1 MIYILGM
8 NLASLDLNLLV
19 ALDALLTDAHVGR
32 AATRVG
38 LSQPA
43 MSHAL
48 RRLRDLLDDPLL
60 VRTGPG
66 MMLTPRAQGLRAPL
80 KQALEQVRGLFVAD
94 GFDPA
99 TSTRRFAL
107 MIPDYIVN
115 MVLPPLVSRIGSE
128 APGVGLD
135 VTPWR
140 GAPLQANGA
149 IAPEVARRIDFAFNC
164 RPGALPGFHR
174 QRLFGDADMLAIRRG
189 HPLAARL
196 KRMETFLAARHV
208 AVIGRGQSEDLID
221 TWLQQQGIRRAIALS
236 VPSYLQALHV
246 VARTD
251 LVAFVPGRL
260 IASLG
265 KQLDLLALAPPLQ
278 PEGDEEYLFWPVQHQ
293 NDPGSLWLRRHI
305 VAVGR
310 ALDRQKRKAA

>member
-1 MIYILGM
+1 MIYIRGM
-8 NLASLDLNLLV
+8 NLMALDLNLLV
-19 ALDALLTDAHVGR
+19 ALDALLADAHVGR
-32 AATRVG
+32 AAVRVG

-48 RRLRDLLDDPLL
+48 RRLRDLLGDPLL

-66 MMLTPRAQGLRAPL
+66 MELTPRAAALREPL
-80 KQALEQVRGLFVAD
+80 KEALEQVRGLFVAN

-115 MVLPPLVSRIGSE
+115 MVLPPLVSRIADE

-140 GAPLQANGA
+140 GAPLQTNGA
-149 IAPEVARRIDFAFNC
+149 ISPEVARRIDFAFNC

-174 QRLFGDADMLAIRRG
+174 QRLFGDADMLAVRRG
-189 HPLAARL
+189 HPLAAKL
-196 KRMETFLAARHV
+196 KRKETFLAARHV

-221 TWLQQQGIRRAIALS
+221 TWLQQHGIRRRIALS
-236 VPSYLQALHV
+236 VPSYLQALHT
-246 VARTD
+246 VAQTD

-260 IASLG
+260 IASLSR
-265 KQLDLLALAPPLQ
+265 QLGLVALAPPLQ
-278 PEGDEEYLFWPVQHQ
+278 PEGDEEYLFWPVRHQ
-293 NDPGSLWLRRHI
+293 NDPGSAWLRRHI
-305 VAVGR
+305 IAVGR
-310 ALDRQKRKAA
+310 ELDRQKRKAA

>member
-1 MIYILGM
+1 MIYIHAM

-32 AATRVG
+32 AASRVG

-48 RRLRDLLDDPLL
+48 RRLRELLDDPLL

-66 MMLTPRAQGLRAPL
+66 MALTPRAQSLRAPL

-115 MVLPPLVSRIGSE
+115 MVLPPLVGRIGSE

-174 QRLFGDADMLAIRRG
+174 QRLFGDADMLAVRRG
-189 HPLAARL
+189 HPLGPKL
-196 KRMETFLAARHV
+196 KRLETFLAARHV

-221 TWLQQQGIRRAIALS
+221 TWLQQQGIRRQIALS
-236 VPSYLQALHV
+236 VPSYLQALHT

-260 IASLG
+260 IASLA
-265 KQLDLLALAPPLQ
+265 KQLDLAALDPPLQ
-278 PEGDEEYLFWPVQHQ
+278 PEGDEDYLFWPVQHQ
-293 NDPGSLWLRRHI
+293 KDPGSAWLRRHI
-305 VAVGR
+305 LAVGR
-310 ALDRQKRKAA
+310 ELDRQKRKAA

>member
-1 MIYILGM
+1 M
-8 NLASLDLNLLV
+8 NLAALDLNLLV
-19 ALDALLTDAHVGR
+19 ALDALLTDGHVGR
-32 AATRVG
+32 AAVRVG

-48 RRLRDLLDDPLL
+48 RRLRELLDDPLL
-60 VRTGPG
+60 VRVGPG
-66 MMLTPRAQGLRAPL
+66 MELTPRAQTLREPL
-80 KQALEQVRGLFVAD
+80 KEALEQVRGLFVTD

-99 TSTRRFAL
+99 TSSRRFAL

-115 MVLPPLVSRIGSE
+115 MVLPPLVSRIAAE

-140 GAPLQANGA
+140 GAPLQASGA
-149 IAPEVARRIDFAFNC
+149 IAPEIARRIDFAFNC

-174 QRLFGDADMLAIRRG
+174 QRLFGDADMLAVRRG
-189 HPLAARL
+189 HPLGARL
-196 KRMETFLAARHV
+196 KRLEVFQSARHV

-221 TWLQQQGIRRAIALS
+221 IWLQQQGIRRQIALS
-236 VPSYLQALHV
+236 VPSYLQALHT
-246 VARTD
+246 VAQTD

-260 IASLG
+260 IASLSR
-265 KQLDLLALAPPLQ
+265 QLDLVALAPPLQ
-278 PEGDEEYLFWPVQHQ
+278 PEGDEEFLFWPVRHQ
-293 NDPGSLWLRRHI
+293 NDPGSAWLRGHI

-310 ALDRQKRKAA
+310 TLDRQKRAAG